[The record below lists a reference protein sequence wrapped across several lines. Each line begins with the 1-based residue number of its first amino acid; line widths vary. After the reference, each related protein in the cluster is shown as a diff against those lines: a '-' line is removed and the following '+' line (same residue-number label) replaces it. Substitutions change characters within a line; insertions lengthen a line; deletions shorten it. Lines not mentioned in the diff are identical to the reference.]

1 MLPQSL
7 NAIGGYVFYNNL
19 KLKRVEMPATI
30 FFSRTPEVA
39 KGENMFSNCP
49 SLKQIVLYGP
59 KPPNIT
65 QHGLNNDGIGVNFVV
80 RSLCESTAKN
90 ISANPEDGYDE
101 YYEDEDEDDLFSGV
115 SIPDNP
121 DTGDYSTCVRGEA
134 AEMVIAYAENNNLC
148 DTLSVCPDFASQPE
162 VFEVK
167 ARRKSS
173 DGLAVA
179 TGLIIVL
186 TPFSIACVIALFQFY
201 REGGSSY
208 NSGFESKTK
217 PVISYN
223 KNPEDD
229 ANFNL
234 II

>member
-1 MLPQSL
+1 
-7 NAIGGYVFYNNL
+7 
-19 KLKRVEMPATI
+19 
-30 FFSRTPEVA
+30 
-39 KGENMFSNCP
+39 MFANCP
-49 SLKQIVLYGP
+49 SLKEIVLYGP

-65 QHGLNNDGIGVNFVV
+65 QYDINEVGIGVNFIV

-90 ISANPEDGYDE
+90 ISANPDDGYNE
-101 YYEDEDEDDLFSGV
+101 YLEDYLNQGEFEYNDLLNDV

-134 AEMVIAYAENNNLC
+134 AEMVVAYAENNNLC